1 MNKRLNENS
10 DDGLR
15 NEVIS
20 SVVVYGARGHKAVIH
35 SGTVLAIV

>member
-10 DDGLR
+10 DDGLT

-20 SVVVYGARGHKAVIH
+20 SVVVYGAHKAVIH
-35 SGTVLAIV
+35 WGPALAIV